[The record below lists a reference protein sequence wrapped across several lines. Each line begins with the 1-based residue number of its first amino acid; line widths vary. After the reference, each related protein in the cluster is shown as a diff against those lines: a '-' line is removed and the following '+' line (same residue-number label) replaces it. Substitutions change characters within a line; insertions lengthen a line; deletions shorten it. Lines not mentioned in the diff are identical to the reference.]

1 MSRSVRPDSL
11 LQPEFRSSGEER
23 RTSASANSV
32 FCLPHYRFDS
42 EDVRFSA
49 RFSGIPFFHSSK
61 FKMR

>member
-32 FCLPHYRFDS
+32 SCLPHYRFG
-42 EDVRFSA
+42 RRPIF
-49 RFSGIPFFHSSK
+49 RPFFGHTIFSQ
-61 FKMR
+61 F